1 MAFLEKTR
9 VLLLLIAVSVATAT
23 TEGLECDKLL
33 NAPNEQVAMLLVR
46 EYFTGVADKTQV
58 KVDEE

>member
-9 VLLLLIAVSVATAT
+9 VLLLLLIAVSVATAT

-33 NAPNEQVAMLLVR
+33 NAPNE
-46 EYFTGVADKTQV
+46 
-58 KVDEE
+58 